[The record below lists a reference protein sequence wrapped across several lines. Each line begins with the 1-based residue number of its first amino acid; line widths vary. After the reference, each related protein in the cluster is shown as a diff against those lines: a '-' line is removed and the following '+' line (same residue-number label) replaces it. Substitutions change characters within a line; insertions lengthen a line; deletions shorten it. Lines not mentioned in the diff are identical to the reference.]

1 MKKKNTGFLMCMLL
15 TITILPLTTLAG
27 DPENPEIK
35 DELDDTYLP
44 SLDIESAWF
53 YEKSDEPEY
62 LYTALKVKS
71 INLKAN
77 AVLSIRWSY
86 DGKEYV
92 SGFDTYIFQED
103 VFRSGDPKRAT
114 YWQWKNMP
122 ECEGIADQTTNIITW
137 KVLKS
142 NIGNPEKGD
151 VLTHTRAAAV
161 PGGFSSI
168 INFFTSQDF
177 RDFAPNEQYEYGL
190 DYVIQY

>member
-1 MKKKNTGFLMCMLL
+1 MKKKITGFFMCMLL
-15 TITILPLTTLAG
+15 TITILPQATLAG

-35 DELDDTYLP
+35 DGLDDTYLP
-44 SLDIESAWF
+44 NLDIESAWF

-71 INLKAN
+71 INLKAE
-77 AVLSIRWSY
+77 AVLSIRWCHN
-86 DGKEYV
+86 GKEYV
-92 SGFDTYIFQED
+92 SGLDTYLFQED

-114 YWQWKNMP
+114 FWQWKKMP

-137 KVLKS
+137 KVSKS

-168 INFFTSQDF
+168 ICFFTNRDY
-177 RDFAPNEQYEYGL
+177 RDFAPNEQYEYGS
-190 DYVIQY
+190 DYMIQY